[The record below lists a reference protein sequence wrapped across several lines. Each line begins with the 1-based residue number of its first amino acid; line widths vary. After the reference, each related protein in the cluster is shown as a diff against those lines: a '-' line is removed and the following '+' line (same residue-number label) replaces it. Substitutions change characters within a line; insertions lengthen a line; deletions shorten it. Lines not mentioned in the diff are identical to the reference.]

1 VVATLGYRLVSF
13 WLPIPAGGVAA
24 LLHKRLYGE
33 VAVGGA
39 AGVSDAA
46 GR

>member
-1 VVATLGYRLVSF
+1 VSF

-24 LLHKRLYGE
+24 LLHKRLYGATDE
-33 VAVGGA
+33 QAV
-39 AGVSDAA
+39 VSDAV